1 MWREPGS
8 SEGTLTGVTRLHLHS
23 FGDDL
28 ASVLLLHGLGSA
40 GPVWWR
46 IGGDLADDGHSCIAP
61 DLRGHGESSLT
72 AEYSLDGYARD
83 VTESCPGPW
92 DLVIGHSLG
101 GAVAVRA
108 AATEPGFSRAY
119 LLIDPAINL
128 DATAIREL
136 RFDLAAEAENPPSVD
151 QLIDDH
157 PKWHREDCILK
168 HAAVRATSPEV
179 MAATFDDNSSW
190 TLGNEMAALTVPI
203 HILGA
208 ESDPLY
214 TSDDFERHAPGG
226 SKHTFEVI
234 PATGHSIYRD
244 DPATVVDRA
253 QAMLK
258 GT

>member
-1 MWREPGS
+1 MRRQPGS
-8 SEGTLTGVTRLHLHS
+8 SGGTLTEVTRLHLHS

-46 IGGDLADDGHSCIAP
+46 IGGDLADDGHSCVAP

-72 AEYSLDGYARD
+72 TDYLLDGYAQD

-101 GAVAVRA
+101 GAIAVRA
-108 AATEPGFSRAY
+108 ATMDPGFSRAY
-119 LLIDPAINL
+119 LLVDPAINL
-128 DATAIREL
+128 DATAIRAL
-136 RFDLAAEAENPPSVD
+136 RFDLTVEAQNPPSVD
-151 QLIDDH
+151 QLIEDH
-157 PKWHREDCILK
+157 PKWHREDCVLK
-168 HAAVRATSPEV
+168 HAAVRATSPHV
-179 MAATFDDNSSW
+179 MAATFDDNASW
-190 TLGNEMAALTVPI
+190 NLGNEMASLTAPI

-214 TSDDFERHAPGG
+214 TTDDFKHHAASG
-226 SKHTFEVI
+226 SDHTFEVV

-253 QAMLK
+253 LAMLESM
-258 GT
+258 

>member
-1 MWREPGS
+1 MQREPGS
-8 SEGTLTGVTRLHLHS
+8 SDITLTGVTRLHLHS

-61 DLRGHGESSLT
+61 DLRGHGDSSLAT
-72 AEYSLDGYARD
+72 DYSLDAYARD
-83 VTESCPGPW
+83 VIESCPGPW

-101 GAVAVRA
+101 GVIAVRV
-108 AATEPGFSRAY
+108 ATMDPGFSTAY

-128 DATAIREL
+128 DTTAIREL
-136 RFDLAAEAENPPSVD
+136 RFYLTAEAEDPPSVD
-151 QLIDDH
+151 QLIEDH
-157 PKWHREDCILK
+157 PKWHRKDCVLK

-179 MAATFDDNSSW
+179 MASTFDDSPSW

-214 TSDDFERHAPGG
+214 TAEAFERLAPDR
-226 SKHTFEVI
+226 STHTFEVV

-244 DPATVVDRA
+244 DPAAVVDRA
-253 QAMLK
+253 IAMLASR
-258 GT
+258 